1 MKYLRAIAPV
11 VKQYGW
17 LHTVQLAI
25 NEVKHI
31 VWNQAIRGSYSQHYE
46 DQILDRIFQSQKVG
60 LYLDIGCHEPAR
72 INNTYR
78 LYKRGWSGICV
89 DASADY
95 AGDFKHLRPR
105 DTYVQLGIGKQS
117 SSPMEF
123 YEFSAPALSTF
134 SPDLARQYQSQ
145 GHALVKTSQIP
156 IITLSELCQK
166 YVKDQKIDLL
176 CLDIEGYDLAALE
189 SLDWEKY
196 KPRVICVETNSSGDV
211 QGTNAVAEQGAIDQI
226 LRKHGYKIHSHTS
239 VNSIYTL
246 F

>member
-1 MKYLRAIAPV
+1 MKYLLAIAPV

-17 LHTVQLAI
+17 LHAVQLAI
-25 NEVKHI
+25 NEMKHI

-46 DQILDRIFQSQKVG
+46 DLILDNIFQSQKEGV
-60 LYLDIGCHEPAR
+60 YLDIGCHEPMR

-95 AGDFKHLRPR
+95 AEDFKTLRPR
-105 DTYVQLGIGKQS
+105 DTYVQVGIGKETNGS
-117 SSPMEF
+117 MKF

-134 SPDLARQYQSQ
+134 SADLASQYQAQ
-145 GHALVKTSQIP
+145 GHALVRTSQIP
-156 IITLSELCQK
+156 VITLSELCRK
-166 YVKDQKIDLL
+166 HAKDRIIDLL
-176 CLDIEGYDLAALE
+176 CLDIEGYDLEALE

-196 KPRVICVETNSSGDV
+196 KPRVICVETTSSGDI
-211 QGTNAVAEQGAIDQI
+211 QGASTGADQGGIDQF
-226 LRKHGYKIHSHTS
+226 LRKRGYKIHAHTS
-239 VNSIYTL
+239 VNSIYTS